1 MWVAYSKPY
10 HGENVMNELF
20 GLEVRF
26 LGKGRDQGKGG
37 CTKIVFNYLNRWCM
51 EERFSSLCVI
61 LMNSHKVNFS
71 GDWWKEIFVSAKGKT
86 PTSHLFHLEWA
97 AGGQVLIFSFLVVV
111 WESES
116 AMGYRLRLNWMTSRY
131 LPPLKSYDSVML
143 MKKKPK
149 KHWMNKTMWLNAQSP
164 HV

>member
-1 MWVAYSKPY
+1 
-10 HGENVMNELF
+10 
-20 GLEVRF
+20 
-26 LGKGRDQGKGG
+26 
-37 CTKIVFNYLNRWCM
+37 M
-51 EERFSSLCVI
+51 EKRFSSLCVI

-86 PTSHLFHLEWA
+86 PTSHAISLRMGSW
-97 AGGQVLIFSFLVVV
+97 GSGVNFLLLGVV

-131 LPPLKSYDSVML
+131 LPPLKSYDSMML

-149 KHWMNKTMWLNAQSP
+149 KH
-164 HV
+164 

>member
-1 MWVAYSKPY
+1 MAYSKPC

-37 CTKIVFNYLNRWCM
+37 CTKTVFKYLNRWCM

-86 PTSHLFHLEWA
+86 PTSHAVSLRMGSW
-97 AGGQVLIFSFLVVV
+97 GSGVNFLLLGVV

-131 LPPLKSYDSVML
+131 LPPLKSYDSMML